1 MAALK
6 SEEGRR
12 CTIEVVERVEMRCIR
27 QVLAQDAYHKH
38 DASKMYDN
46 DILSQHH
53 DVGQME

>member
-12 CTIEVVERVEMRCIR
+12 CTIEAFQRVGIRCIR
-27 QVLAQDAYHKH
+27 QILAQDAYHEH
-38 DASKMYDN
+38 DASKMSDN